1 MESHCSLPVPDVLL
15 AKQYSEFDRDEYR
28 DDVAYIKKIFE
39 NKITFKLQE
48 MKYSDKE
55 AKDLA
60 KSMMFQGERLGPVN
74 ATPEV
79 QPYEEYNKLIQE
91 CNSYNSTTLQ
101 IYAPSSSDE
110 QDMRLKQ
117 LDNYIKILAEGDN
130 KVVAAT
136 CASYQEML
144 SRVKKFLSEVH
155 DSMEAIVIFNCHG
168 DEKGIKFSQN
178 SESITLKR
186 ISEDIYTLRKGLK
199 DDFSEYEVPFRVR
212 LVFAQCW
219 SRMAE
224 EGECCING
232 FDIVRLSTP
241 TRPYTNNSYIPITI
255 NGEIIGKDWH
265 HRELESWAKKIKT
278 DHNKY
283 NPQSTDSLP
292 QSAMVTAVSEND
304 GQDNATAIE
313 TNF

>member
-1 MESHCSLPVPDVLL
+1 
-15 AKQYSEFDRDEYR
+15 
-28 DDVAYIKKIFE
+28 
-39 NKITFKLQE
+39 
-48 MKYSDKE
+48 MKD
-55 AKDLA
+55 
-60 KSMMFQGERLGPVN
+60 M
-74 ATPEV
+74 
-79 QPYEEYNKLIQE
+79 KLIQE
-91 CNSYNSTTLQ
+91 CNSIAGNIRFFSTTLQ

-117 LDNYIKILAEGDN
+117 LDNYIKILGEGDK

-168 DEKGIKFSQN
+168 DEKGIKFCQN

-199 DDFSEYEVPFRVR
+199 DDFIEYEVPFRVR

-219 SRMAE
+219 SHTAE

-241 TRPYTNNSYIPITI
+241 TRPYTNNSYIPITS

-283 NPQSTDSLP
+283 TAVPGASTNPQSTDSLP
-292 QSAMVTAVSEND
+292 QSAMVNAVSEND
-304 GQDNATAIE
+304 GQDNTTAIE
-313 TNF
+313 SNF